1 MKGKEYRTPVQNLTQ
16 MKRSMKQAVTYV
28 PDEMLRD
35 DWLNFEICLNAFISQ
50 SGGHIYNS
58 GIRIKTVIKSFV
70 IS

>member
-1 MKGKEYRTPVQNLTQ
+1 
-16 MKRSMKQAVTYV
+16 MKQAVTYV